1 MALQFNL
8 VNQMLS
14 VQSLCQHEVLPFLE
28 VSAVYY
34 VLPPEIFFTDAA
46 PTSVNLGGGLVS

>member
-1 MALQFNL
+1 MQFNL

-34 VLPPEIFFTDAA
+34 MLPSRDFFFTDAA
-46 PTSVNLGGGLVS
+46 PTSVSLGGGLVS